1 MKLSDVQTVV
11 AAMAA
16 IDLSTPNE
24 GGNVREAQRAVKKI
38 PLECFDGAKAIFID
52 SDKKE
57 YPAVLTGARIDW
69 ISRTEINARKPENG
83 ITLVARGRVQY
94 NSKES
99 AFRSG
104 VCWPH
109 ITSDKATRE
118 AVFKLILE
126 DAAPAET
133 PKQSADEPVLAG
145 PVRKRQ

>member
-69 ISRTEINARKPENG
+69 ISRTEINASEAEMREKLFAFKPG
-83 ITLVARGRVQY
+83 LQHLDLLKWPKPVDVTLEVFGTKGTLLVDTFAPNIYLQPEPEYVTAEEFEPEMAVA
-94 NSKES
+94 
-99 AFRSG
+99 
-104 VCWPH
+104 
-109 ITSDKATRE
+109 
-118 AVFKLILE
+118 
-126 DAAPAET
+126 
-133 PKQSADEPVLAG
+133 
-145 PVRKRQ
+145 